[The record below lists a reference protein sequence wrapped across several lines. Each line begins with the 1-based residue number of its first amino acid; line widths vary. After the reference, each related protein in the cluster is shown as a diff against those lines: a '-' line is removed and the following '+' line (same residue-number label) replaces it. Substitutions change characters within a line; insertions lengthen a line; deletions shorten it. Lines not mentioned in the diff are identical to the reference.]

1 MGLVIIFFKSF
12 IVNNSGQMY
21 KLSHDLSK
29 KIDIFCNKECKMM
42 IITTLHTTPKS
53 LVPAALLLAHHKLKL
68 ATSNNLFVSYVVA
81 LQSLTVELYT
91 LNIARLLAVALT
103 LDAEY
108 TTLDI
113 NLCLV
118 NKWHTNNIAASSWLY
133 RVEAESCH
141 FIPCRPLAN
150 ILIT

>member
-29 KIDIFCNKECKMM
+29 KIDIFCNIVCKMM

-68 ATSNNLFVSYVVA
+68 ATSNNLLVSDVVA
-81 LQSLTVELYT
+81 LQSLT
-91 LNIARLLAVALT
+91 I
-103 LDAEY
+103 
-108 TTLDI
+108 
-113 NLCLV
+113 
-118 NKWHTNNIAASSWLY
+118 
-133 RVEAESCH
+133 
-141 FIPCRPLAN
+141 
-150 ILIT
+150 